1 MAKVPILRS
10 EELKR
15 RLAVLLALAMMFG
28 ATAALSGPASAAP
41 PVLFVKGNH
50 YGDYWNPDNGEHI
63 GAGVG
68 AGQVNNMGLERRGLR

>member
-1 MAKVPILRS
+1 
-10 EELKR
+10 LKR

-41 PVLFVKGNH
+41 LSFVKGNH
-50 YGDYWNPDNGEHI
+50 YGDYRNPDNGEHI

-68 AGQVNNMGLERRGLR
+68 AGQANNMGLERRGLR